1 MKAAFAVAVAGALL
15 AFVPGAQ
22 AAEQP
27 AAHATVR
34 KTDPARDGSP
44 MTASYSQKD
53 LLKNWALSTCLA
65 TVATDP
71 ALRADANA
79 TASAYMEFG
88 HQAPE
93 AYAALRELAESYA
106 ARRYSGSVE
115 GRFDT
120 MKCIDLFH
128 SRELNSLVARLAKP
142 SRER

>member
-1 MKAAFAVAVAGALL
+1 MKPFFAAAAAGVLL
-15 AFVPGAQ
+15 ACALGAQ
-22 AAEQP
+22 AAEP
-27 AAHATVR
+27 STARATTR
-34 KTDPARDGSP
+34 TSDPARDGVP
-44 MTASYSQKD
+44 MTASYSHQD

-65 TVATDP
+65 IVATDP

-93 AYAALRELAESYA
+93 AYAALRALAGNYA
-106 ARRYSGSVE
+106 ARHYSGSVE

-128 SRELNSLVARLAKP
+128 SRELNSLAARLAKS

>member
-1 MKAAFAVAVAGALL
+1 MKPAFAAAAAGALL
-15 AFVPGAQ
+15 ACAHGAQ

-27 AAHATVR
+27 AAHAT
-34 KTDPARDGSP
+34 
-44 MTASYSQKD
+44 ASYSQTD

-128 SRELNSLVARLAKP
+128 SRELNSLATRLAKP
-142 SRER
+142 SKER

>member
-1 MKAAFAVAVAGALL
+1 MKPAIVVAAAGALL
-15 AFVPGAQ
+15 ACAPGA
-22 AAEQP
+22 
-27 AAHATVR
+27 HAGMR
-34 KTDPARDGSP
+34 KTEPARDGAP

-71 ALRADANA
+71 ALRADA
-79 TASAYMEFG
+79 TAAAGAYMEFG
-88 HQAPE
+88 RQAPE

-128 SRELNSLVARLAKP
+128 SRELNSLATRLAKP

>member
-1 MKAAFAVAVAGALL
+1 MKPAFVAVVVGALL
-15 AFVPGAQ
+15 ACAPG
-22 AAEQP
+22 
-27 AAHATVR
+27 AHATAR
-34 KTDPARDGSP
+34 KNGPARDGAP

-65 TVATDP
+65 IVATDP

-79 TASAYMEFG
+79 TAGAYMEFG
-88 HQAPE
+88 RQAPE
-93 AYAALRELAESYA
+93 AYAALRELAENYA

-128 SRELNSLVARLAKP
+128 SRELHSLATRLAKP

>member
-1 MKAAFAVAVAGALL
+1 MKPAFVAAVVGALL
-15 AFVPGAQ
+15 ACAPGAY
-22 AAEQP
+22 
-27 AAHATVR
+27 ATAR
-34 KTDPARDGSP
+34 KSGPARGGDP
-44 MTASYSQKD
+44 MTASYSQED

-65 TVATDP
+65 IVATDP

-93 AYAALRELAESYA
+93 AYAALRELAENYA

-115 GRFDT
+115 GRLDT

-128 SRELNSLVARLAKP
+128 SRELQSLATRLAKP

>member
-1 MKAAFAVAVAGALL
+1 MKSAFAAFAAFAAGALL
-15 AFVPGAQ
+15 ACAPGAH
-22 AAEQP
+22 AA
-27 AAHATVR
+27 AR
-34 KTDPARDGSP
+34 KTDPARDGAP

-93 AYAALRELAESYA
+93 AYAALRELAENYA

-128 SRELNSLVARLAKP
+128 SRELNSLATRLAKP

>member
-1 MKAAFAVAVAGALL
+1 MKPAFAVAVAGALL
-15 AFVPGAQ
+15 ACVPGAQ

-27 AAHATVR
+27 AAHAAAR
-34 KTDPARDGSP
+34 KTDPARDGAP

-93 AYAALRELAESYA
+93 AYAALRELAENYA

-128 SRELNSLVARLAKP
+128 SRELNSLATRLAKP

>member
-1 MKAAFAVAVAGALL
+1 MKPAFAAAVVGALL
-15 AFVPGAQ
+15 ACAPG
-22 AAEQP
+22 
-27 AAHATVR
+27 AHATVR
-34 KTDPARDGSP
+34 KTDRARDGAP

-65 TVATDP
+65 IVVTDP

-93 AYAALRELAESYA
+93 AYAALRELAENYA

-128 SRELNSLVARLAKP
+128 SRELNSLATRLAKP
-142 SRER
+142 SKER

>member
-1 MKAAFAVAVAGALL
+1 MKPVFAAVVTGALL
-15 AFVPGAQ
+15 VCAPGAG
-22 AAEQP
+22 AAEQS
-27 AAHATVR
+27 AAHPSVQ
-34 KTDPARDGSP
+34 KTEPTRDGAP
-44 MTASYSQKD
+44 MTASYSQQD

-65 TVATDP
+65 IVATDP

-79 TASAYMEFG
+79 TAGAYMEFG

-93 AYAALRELAESYA
+93 AYAALRELAENFA

-128 SRELNSLVARLAKP
+128 SRELNSLAAKLAKP
-142 SRER
+142 SRKH

>member
-1 MKAAFAVAVAGALL
+1 MKPAFVAVVVGALL
-15 AFVPGAQ
+15 ACAPG
-22 AAEQP
+22 
-27 AAHATVR
+27 AHATAR
-34 KTDPARDGSP
+34 KNGPARDGAP

-65 TVATDP
+65 IVATDP

-93 AYAALRELAESYA
+93 AYAALRELAENYA

-128 SRELNSLVARLAKP
+128 SRELHSLATRLAKP

>member
-1 MKAAFAVAVAGALL
+1 MKPAFAAAAVSALL
-15 AFVPGAQ
+15 ACAPG
-22 AAEQP
+22 
-27 AAHATVR
+27 AHATAR
-34 KTDPARDGSP
+34 KTDPARDDAP

-53 LLKNWALSTCLA
+53 LLRNWALSTCLA
-65 TVATDP
+65 IVATDP

-93 AYAALRELAESYA
+93 AYAALRELAENYA

-128 SRELNSLVARLAKP
+128 SRELNSLATGLAKP
-142 SRER
+142 PRAR

>member
-1 MKAAFAVAVAGALL
+1 MKPVFAAAAVGALL
-15 AFVPGAQ
+15 ACAPGAH
-22 AAEQP
+22 AAVPKTGP
-27 AAHATVR
+27 A
-34 KTDPARDGSP
+34 PDGAA
-44 MTASYSQKD
+44 MTASYSQRD

-65 TVATDP
+65 IVATDP

-93 AYAALRELAESYA
+93 AYAALRELAENYA

-128 SRELNSLVARLAKP
+128 SRELNSLAARLAKP

>member
-1 MKAAFAVAVAGALL
+1 MKPVFAAAVAGALL
-15 AFVPGAQ
+15 ACALGARG
-22 AAEQP
+22 AERS
-27 AAHATVR
+27 AAHVTGQ
-34 KTDPARDGSP
+34 KTDPARDGAP
-44 MTASYSQKD
+44 MTASYSQTD
-53 LLKNWALSTCLA
+53 LLKNWALSACLA

-93 AYAALRELAESYA
+93 AYAALRELAETYA
-106 ARRYSGSVE
+106 ARNYSGSVE

-128 SRELNSLVARLAKP
+128 SRELNNLATRLAKP
-142 SRER
+142 SKAR

>member
-1 MKAAFAVAVAGALL
+1 
-15 AFVPGAQ
+15 
-22 AAEQP
+22 
-27 AAHATVR
+27 
-34 KTDPARDGSP
+34 
-44 MTASYSQKD
+44 

-88 HQAPE
+88 HQGPE
-93 AYAALRELAESYA
+93 AYAALRELAENYA

-128 SRELNSLVARLAKP
+128 SRELNSLATRLAKP

>member
-34 KTDPARDGSP
+34 KTDPARDGAP

>member
-1 MKAAFAVAVAGALL
+1 MKPALAAAMAGALL
-15 AFVPGAQ
+15 ACAPGAQ
-22 AAEQP
+22 AVEKS
-27 AAHATVR
+27 AAHVTVQ
-34 KTDPARDGSP
+34 KTDPARDGAP
-44 MTASYSQKD
+44 MTASYSQKV

-65 TVATDP
+65 IVATDP

-88 HQAPE
+88 RQAPE
-93 AYAALRELAESYA
+93 AYAALRELAENYA

-115 GRFDT
+115 GRFGT

-128 SRELNSLVARLAKP
+128 SRELNSLATRLAKP

>member
-1 MKAAFAVAVAGALL
+1 MKPAFAAAAVGALL
-15 AFVPGAQ
+15 ACGPGAHG
-22 AAEQP
+22 AVPKTCP
-27 AAHATVR
+27 A
-34 KTDPARDGSP
+34 PDGTP
-44 MTASYSQKD
+44 MTANYSQKD

-65 TVATDP
+65 IVATDP

-93 AYAALRELAESYA
+93 AYAALRELAENYA

-128 SRELNSLVARLAKP
+128 SRELNSLATRLAKP

>member
-1 MKAAFAVAVAGALL
+1 MKPAFAAVMVGALV
-15 AFVPGAQ
+15 ACAPGAQ
-22 AAEQP
+22 AVERS
-27 AAHATVR
+27 AAHATVQ
-34 KTDPARDGSP
+34 KTDPVRDGAP
-44 MTASYSQKD
+44 MTANYSQKD
-53 LLKNWALSTCLA
+53 LLKNWAFSTCLA
-65 TVATDP
+65 IVASDP

-93 AYAALRELAESYA
+93 AYAALRELAGNYA

-128 SRELNSLVARLAKP
+128 SRELNSLASRLAKP

>member
-1 MKAAFAVAVAGALL
+1 MKPVFAAATAGALL
-15 AFVPGAQ
+15 ACALGAQ
-22 AAEQP
+22 AAGQS
-27 AAHATVR
+27 AAHATVQ
-34 KTDPARDGSP
+34 KTDPARDGAP

-53 LLKNWALSTCLA
+53 LLKNWALSACLA

-93 AYAALRELAESYA
+93 AYAALRELVEKYA
-106 ARRYSGSVE
+106 ARHYNGSVE

-128 SRELNSLVARLAKP
+128 SRELNSLTTRLAKP
-142 SRER
+142 SKTR

>member
-1 MKAAFAVAVAGALL
+1 MKPAFAAVVAGALL
-15 AFVPGAQ
+15 ACAPGAR

-27 AAHATVR
+27 AAHTAVR
-34 KTDPARDGSP
+34 KTDLARDGAP

-79 TASAYMEFG
+79 TAGAYMEFG

-93 AYAALRELAESYA
+93 AYAALRELAENFA

-128 SRELNSLVARLAKP
+128 SRELNSLAARLAKP

>member
-1 MKAAFAVAVAGALL
+1 MKPVFAAAAAGALL
-15 AFVPGAQ
+15 ACALGARG
-22 AAEQP
+22 AEQS
-27 AAHATVR
+27 AAHVTGQ
-34 KTDPARDGSP
+34 KTDPSRDGAP

-53 LLKNWALSTCLA
+53 LLKNWALSACLA

-93 AYAALRELAESYA
+93 AYAALRELAEKYA
-106 ARRYSGSVE
+106 ARDYSGSVE

-128 SRELNSLVARLAKP
+128 SRELNRLATRLAKP
-142 SRER
+142 SRAR